1 MVSSRTGRHK
11 AVTRAPCAGRRPSRG
26 ARWAAAQREAGHRG
40 AVEEGEGL
48 AEAIR
53 VGDGSI
59 SQSECEQARELAEEM
74 CEGVVRDLGL
84 RRFCGLGRRGIR
96 GLP

>member
-1 MVSSRTGRHK
+1 M
-11 AVTRAPCAGRRPSRG
+11 
-26 ARWAAAQREAGHRG
+26 
-40 AVEEGEGL
+40 EEGEGL

-84 RRFCGLGRRGIR
+84 RRFCGLGHRGIR